1 MLCGRIVIDMKTY
14 SLLDV
19 YKLNRK
25 ILGVMMP
32 IAATVFL
39 LLAIIILIA
48 MPTIWWGSL
57 ISVSYTHL
65 QSRYS
70 NDATSFEFVEKQMDD
85 WCKERRLDKYKIW
98 DLRVAGF

>member
-39 LLAIIILIA
+39 LLAVIILVA
-48 MPTIWWGSL
+48 MPAVWWVSL
-57 ISVSYTHL
+57 ILFGIALGLILLCIFICKYIDKKIRDL
-65 QSRYS
+65 
-70 NDATSFEFVEKQMDD
+70 EEK
-85 WCKERRLDKYKIW
+85 EHNN
-98 DLRVAGF
+98 

>member
-1 MLCGRIVIDMKTY
+1 MVIDMKTY

-39 LLAIIILIA
+39 LLAVIILVA
-48 MPTIWWGSL
+48 MPTVWWVSL
-57 ISVSYTHL
+57 IL
-65 QSRYS
+65 FWI
-70 NDATSFEFVEKQMDD
+70 ALGIILLCIFI
-85 WCKERRLDKYKIW
+85 CKYIDR
-98 DLRVAGF
+98 

>member
-19 YKLNRK
+19 YKLKRK

-57 ISVSYTHL
+57 ILFGIALGLILLCIFIRKYIDKKIKEL
-65 QSRYS
+65 
-70 NDATSFEFVEKQMDD
+70 EE
-85 WCKERRLDKYKIW
+85 KERNN
-98 DLRVAGF
+98 

>member
-14 SLLDV
+14 SLLDI

-39 LLAIIILIA
+39 LLAVIILVA
-48 MPTIWWGSL
+48 MPAVWWVSL
-57 ISVSYTHL
+57 ILFGIALGLILLCIFIRKYIDKKIKEL
-65 QSRYS
+65 
-70 NDATSFEFVEKQMDD
+70 EE
-85 WCKERRLDKYKIW
+85 KERNN
-98 DLRVAGF
+98 

>member
-57 ISVSYTHL
+57 ILFGIALGLILLCIFIRKYIDKKKSKSWKKKSATTKYFLTYL
-65 QSRYS
+65 QY
-70 NDATSFEFVEKQMDD
+70 
-85 WCKERRLDKYKIW
+85 L
-98 DLRVAGF
+98 